1 MNRLATSRR
10 DPFDIAVVG
19 AGVVGCSA
27 ALGLARDGWRVA
39 LVEAQAP
46 LPWRADTPDLRVY
59 AFAPDNAALLE
70 DLEVWRDVVS
80 ARVQPYRTM
89 RVWDAAA
96 GGALEFTAERLGRSE
111 LGWIVEHGLLVD
123 RLWNAVQRAGVVL
136 HCPQRVIALAQD
148 ADCAMLTLE
157 DHSLL
162 RAKLV
167 VAADGPDSALRELA
181 GLTATRHEYGQRA
194 VVAYVETELPH
205 RETAWQRF
213 LPGGPLAFLPCTA
226 TAAIGNR
233 DEVDARIDG
242 CAHRD
247 GHVSSI
253 VWTLPDDEAQRML
266 ALDDAAFCNELTR
279 AFDATLGK
287 VVAVGKRIA
296 FPLRRQLA
304 DDYVAGRVLLAGDA
318 AHVVHPLAGQGVNLG
333 LRDVLALRELVGT
346 PAHQSSGPRISGH
359 DRRTAHERTA
369 RHLSITPQRLARYA
383 RVRKSEN
390 ALAAYSFEG
399 LNRLFSNDAPL
410 PTLLRGR
417 LLGLFG
423 RITPLVDRLAKRAS
437 G

>member
-1 MNRLATSRR
+1 MSSPATSWPAGSRHE
-10 DPFDIAVVG
+10 PFDIAVVG

-27 ALGLARDGWRVA
+27 ALAFARDGWRVA
-39 LVEAQAP
+39 LVEARAP
-46 LPWRADTPDLRVY
+46 TPWRVDSPDLRVY
-59 AFAPDNAALLE
+59 AFAPDNAALLD
-70 DLEVWRDVVS
+70 DLDVWREVVS
-80 ARVQPYRTM
+80 ARVQPYRAM
-89 RVWDAAA
+89 RVWDAA
-96 GGALEFTAERLGRSE
+96 GGGELAFAAERLGRSE

-157 DHSLL
+157 DHSQL
-162 RAKLV
+162 RARLV
-167 VAADGPDSALRELA
+167 IAADGPDSALRELA
-181 GLTATRHEYGQRA
+181 GLATTHHDYGQRA

-205 RETAWQRF
+205 RDTAWQRF
-213 LPGGPLAFLPCTA
+213 LPGGPLAFLPCTKPS
-226 TAAIGNR
+226 G
-233 DEVDARIDG
+233 DAHG
-242 CAHRD
+242 D
-247 GHVSSI
+247 GHASSI
-253 VWTLPDDEAQRML
+253 VWTVPDAEAQRLL
-266 ALDDAAFCNELTR
+266 ALDDAAFRNELTR
-279 AFDATLGK
+279 AFDATLGE
-287 VVAVGKRIA
+287 VVAVGKRVA

-304 DDYVAGRVLLAGDA
+304 QDYVSGRVVLAGDA

-383 RVRKSEN
+383 RMRKSEN